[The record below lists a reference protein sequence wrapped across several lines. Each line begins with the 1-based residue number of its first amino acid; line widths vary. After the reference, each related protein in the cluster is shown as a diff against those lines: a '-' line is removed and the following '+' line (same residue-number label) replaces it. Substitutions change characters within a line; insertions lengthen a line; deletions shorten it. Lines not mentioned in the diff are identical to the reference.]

1 MQLEYSGDIHV
12 AGRFIVD
19 QVFQK
24 ARKWQT
30 DFPDLMAGFN
40 VSYLQF
46 RDSGFVDYLIQK
58 ANEYELNPGYLCIEL
73 TKSSRADDFDTLAG
87 CFEKL
92 RSFGVRISPD
102 DFGIA
107 CSTLLL
113 IRNLPVGSVKLDHS
127 FTLLQGYVFDRPM
140 PAIRRLIFRAHP
152 GLSTGRYRWK

>member
-58 ANEYELNPGYLCIEL
+58 ANEYELNPGYLCI
-73 TKSSRADDFDTLAG
+73 
-87 CFEKL
+87 
-92 RSFGVRISPD
+92 
-102 DFGIA
+102 
-107 CSTLLL
+107 
-113 IRNLPVGSVKLDHS
+113 
-127 FTLLQGYVFDRPM
+127 
-140 PAIRRLIFRAHP
+140 
-152 GLSTGRYRWK
+152 

>member
-1 MQLEYSGDIHV
+1 M

-73 TKSSRADDFDTLAG
+73 TKSSRAVAG
-87 CFEKL
+87 QEFWQKKDKINDKNFAIYL
-92 RSFGVRISPD
+92 VLNLFYFGFIVSF
-102 DFGIA
+102 
-107 CSTLLL
+107 
-113 IRNLPVGSVKLDHS
+113 
-127 FTLLQGYVFDRPM
+127 Q
-140 PAIRRLIFRAHP
+140 
-152 GLSTGRYRWK
+152 

>member
-92 RSFGVRISPD
+92 WSFGFRSSPD

-127 FTLLQGYVFDRPM
+127 FTLLQGYFFDRPM
-140 PAIRRLIFRAHP
+140 PAIRRLIFRAYP